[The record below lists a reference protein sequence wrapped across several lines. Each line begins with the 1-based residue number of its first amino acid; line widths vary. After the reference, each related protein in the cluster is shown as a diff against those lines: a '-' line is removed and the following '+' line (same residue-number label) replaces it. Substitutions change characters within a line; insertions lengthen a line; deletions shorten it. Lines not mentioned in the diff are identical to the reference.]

1 MSVCLSYFLSFQA
14 SKCWNRLFGL
24 IHRDWL
30 TGPPHYVYSMSTFS
44 SGVLKSPKSARHTVI
59 CLLLTHKR
67 RTESATYVFQ
77 WYMNVGKCRTQHVS
91 LLDKRRK
98 VPATVCLPKLFSS
111 IAGRWFPLPCFITLA
126 RGQGLQQ
133 ILSMFLLFLKTIWW
147 TDERQV
153 LIKIKWQKIRLL
165 IGWLETVATIR
176 NTVFRVRFIKIFA
189 TEVFVQ
195 LAFG

>member
-1 MSVCLSYFLSFQA
+1 
-14 SKCWNRLFGL
+14 
-24 IHRDWL
+24 
-30 TGPPHYVYSMSTFS
+30 
-44 SGVLKSPKSARHTVI
+44 
-59 CLLLTHKR
+59 
-67 RTESATYVFQ
+67 
-77 WYMNVGKCRTQHVS
+77 
-91 LLDKRRK
+91 
-98 VPATVCLPKLFSS
+98 
-111 IAGRWFPLPCFITLA
+111 
-126 RGQGLQQ
+126 LQQ